1 MNSFGEPARIATAED
16 TLLHKLY
23 WNGSTP
29 SERRWVAPSLDQ
41 SDQITYFPSGM
52 SNRYSTYDAK
62 AKFSEILRKVRT
74 GQHVIVSSR
83 GEAVAEIRPVY
94 EAGGTE
100 KVLRDFEERGVL
112 SRATAPTGKL
122 KPLARK
128 PGSLKRFLKSRE

>member
-1 MNSFGEPARIATAED
+1 
-16 TLLHKLY
+16 
-23 WNGSTP
+23 
-29 SERRWVAPSLDQ
+29 
-41 SDQITYFPSGM
+41 M

-94 EAGGTE
+94 EAAGTE
-100 KVLRDFEERGVL
+100 KALRELEELGVL
-112 SRATAPTGKL
+112 TRATVQKWKL
-122 KPLARK
+122 EPIARK